1 MVLILEKGECL
12 VSPLEFRPLR
22 FRFEKS
28 LGTPKKF
35 FGQEFVVQSSGET
48 RKKLDGVFCC
58 EFPSS
63 PFATTRTALPP
74 LAFIYGTISRT
85 STIKLEGT
93 RVPPPLLSRVK
104 LKFPVHFRFLKSIKA
119 SWSDRVRNLIKSLT
133 GIDWNEKAEERPIKR
148 QQSLVART
156 LLTMLTEGETRSSW
170 RSVPVLHGGRSSVL
184 RYRFVISEGGLLASW
199 QLRFQSPLELRLNYG
214 EIRVALFSALR
225 IRERERSNL
234 TEEVGVSTYRWPRA
248 KKYTSR

>member
-58 EFPSS
+58 EFSSS
-63 PFATTRTALPP
+63 PSATTRTALPP

-119 SWSDRVRNLIKSLT
+119 SLVRPSQESNQISN
-133 GIDWNEKAEERPIKR
+133 WNRLERKGG
-148 QQSLVART
+148 
-156 LLTMLTEGETRSSW
+156 GETDQTATEFSCSN
-170 RSVPVLHGGRSSVL
+170 VVNDVNGR
-184 RYRFVISEGGLLASW
+184 RD
-199 QLRFQSPLELRLNYG
+199 
-214 EIRVALFSALR
+214 
-225 IRERERSNL
+225 
-234 TEEVGVSTYRWPRA
+234 
-248 KKYTSR
+248 